1 MAARR
6 RSVQAHEQV
15 LEAAIALF
23 AERGLEATSMDAIAD
38 AAGVSKAT
46 IYNHW
51 ADKDALCLEALAH
64 VHGLD
69 EPEPTFDSGDLQA
82 DVVAALNYR
91 PAPHRTEMQQAIM
104 PHFIAHSARNKA
116 FGLAWRTRVMQ
127 PVRTRL
133 AILLTR
139 AIREGEL
146 RPDLSLDAAT
156 AMLVGPLLYGQIFSG
171 IQALPVDAAQVVH
184 AFWRAFGLAKTPRSR
199 RRKTG

>member
-139 AIREGEL
+139 RFARANCG
-146 RPDLSLDAAT
+146 AT
-156 AMLVGPLLYGQIFSG
+156 
-171 IQALPVDAAQVVH
+171 
-184 AFWRAFGLAKTPRSR
+184 
-199 RRKTG
+199 